1 MDSENTDD
9 IIELHASPNRKN
21 EEEESIEKSE
31 ESVYAD
37 AHDETFKDST
47 QNEIINE
54 DQAWVFP
61 FFSVI
66 NYDSLFISSVTAQ

>member
-21 EEEESIEKSE
+21 EDEEESIEKSE

-37 AHDETFKDST
+37 AHDETFKKST
-47 QNEIINE
+47 PNEMNE
-54 DQAWVFP
+54 EQEW
-61 FFSVI
+61 
-66 NYDSLFISSVTAQ
+66 LFIL

>member
-37 AHDETFKDST
+37 AKDETFKDST

-54 DQAWVFP
+54 DQAWLLP
-61 FFSVI
+61 L
-66 NYDSLFISSVTAQ
+66 YQP

>member
-1 MDSENTDD
+1 MFRQKMDSENTDD

-37 AHDETFKDST
+37 AKDETFKDST

-54 DQAWVFP
+54 DQAW
-61 FFSVI
+61 FFIILVLIHFMSHQ
-66 NYDSLFISSVTAQ
+66 L

>member
-1 MDSENTDD
+1 MFRQKMDSENTDD

-37 AHDETFKDST
+37 AKDETFKDST

-54 DQAWVFP
+54 DQAW
-61 FFSVI
+61 
-66 NYDSLFISSVTAQ
+66 LFLLYQS

>member
-37 AHDETFKDST
+37 AKDETFKDST

-54 DQAWVFP
+54 DQAWLFP
-61 FFSVI
+61 LYQSFLLCLI
-66 NYDSLFISSVTAQ
+66 TNNL

>member
-37 AHDETFKDST
+37 AKDETFKDST

-54 DQAWVFP
+54 DQAW
-61 FFSVI
+61 
-66 NYDSLFISSVTAQ
+66 LFRLFHTCFILCLITNNL